1 MPLFMDRHYV
11 EGVAFED
18 VRLAHEKDKELEL
31 EFGITFVTYWFDEG
45 RHTTF
50 CLIEAPN
57 PELIAEVHERAHG
70 GVPNDVVPVDQEAVL
85 SFMGR
90 IADIPADQSPD
101 GRPVNRAFR
110 AIMFTDIVDFTSTT
124 SRSGDENALQLVRA
138 HNTLVRDSLMRFGGN
153 EVKQTGDG
161 LMASFADVD
170 QALRSAVDIQRGSV
184 AAEVALSIGVSAGEP
199 IEENGDF
206 FGSTVNLAS
215 RLCDAAGP
223 GDVYLS
229 AAFVDAISDPGFEIE
244 PLGDMNL
251 KGFAQPERVCRVA
264 V

>member
-1 MPLFMDRHYV
+1 MDRHYV
-11 EGVAFED
+11 EGITFDD
-18 VRLAHEKDKELEL
+18 VKLAHEMDKELEREYGMKFL
-31 EFGITFVTYWFDEG
+31 TYWHDEG

-57 PELIAEVHERAHG
+57 PELITEAHERAHG
-70 GVPNDVVPVDQEAVL
+70 LVPNDIVPVDQEAVL

-90 IADIPADQSPD
+90 IADIPVDQSPD
-101 GRPVNRAFR
+101 GREVNRGFR

-124 SRSGDENALQLVRA
+124 SQSGDENALQLVRA
-138 HNTLVRDSLMRFGGN
+138 HNSVVRDSLMKFGGN

-161 LMASFADVD
+161 VMASFEDVD
-170 QALRSAVDIQRGSV
+170 QALRSAIVIQRGSG
-184 AAEVALSIGVSAGEP
+184 AAEVAVSIGVSAGEP
-199 IEENGDF
+199 IEEDGDF

-229 AAFVDAISDPGFEIE
+229 GAFVDAITDSGFEIE
-244 PLGDMNL
+244 TLGDMNL